1 MKSICVFCG
10 SSSGKNPVYAETAKW
25 LGKLLAEQ
33 QIRLIFGGGK
43 VGLMGMVA
51 DSVLEHG
58 GEVYGVI
65 PNLLLKKEVGHQN
78 LTKLFVVETMH
89 ERKTKMFELSDGII
103 ALPGGFGT
111 LEELTEV
118 LTWAQLGIHQKPI
131 GIVNVHQYYGKLLEL
146 FDYMVEEG
154 LLKPENREMV
164 LCAENPND
172 LLIMMKGY
180 IAPKAAHKWID
191 QKDT

>member
-1 MKSICVFCG
+1 MKNICVFCASSLG
-10 SSSGKNPVYAETAKW
+10 SNPIYKETAQQ
-25 LGKLLAEQ
+25 LGKIFTDHD
-33 QIRLIFGGGK
+33 IRLIYGGGN
-43 VGLMGMVA
+43 VGLMGVIA

-65 PNLLLKKEVGHQN
+65 PELLMKKEVGHQN

-118 LTWAQLGIHQKPI
+118 LTWAQLGMHQKPI
-131 GIVNVHQYYGKLLEL
+131 GILNINGYYTKLLEL
-146 FDYMVEEG
+146 FDHMVSEK
-154 LLKPENREMV
+154 LLKKENREMV
-164 LCAENPND
+164 LVSDNPEEFLD
-172 LLIMMKGY
+172 LMRKY
-180 IAPKAAHKWID
+180 KAPITDKWLD
-191 QKDT
+191 KKHN

>member
-1 MKSICVFCG
+1 MG
-10 SSSGKNPVYAETAKW
+10 SNPIYKETAQQ
-25 LGKLLAEQ
+25 LGKIFADHE
-33 QIRLIFGGGK
+33 IRLIYGGGN
-43 VGLMGMVA
+43 VGLMGVIA

-65 PNLLLKKEVGHQN
+65 PELLMKKEVGHQI

-118 LTWAQLGIHQKPI
+118 LTWAQLGMHQKPI
-131 GIVNVHQYYGKLLEL
+131 GILNINGYYTKLLEL
-146 FDYMVEEG
+146 FDHMVSEK
-154 LLKPENREMV
+154 LLKKENREMV
-164 LCAENPND
+164 LVSDNPEV
-172 LLIMMKGY
+172 LLDSMKKY
-180 IAPKAAHKWID
+180 KAPITDKWLD
-191 QKDT
+191 KKHN